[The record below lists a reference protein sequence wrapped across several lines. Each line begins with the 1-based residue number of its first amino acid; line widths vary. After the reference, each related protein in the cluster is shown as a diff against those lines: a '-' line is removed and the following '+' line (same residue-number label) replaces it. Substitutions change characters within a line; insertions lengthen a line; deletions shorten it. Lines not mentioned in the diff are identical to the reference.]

1 MAMLKA
7 YLHDFL
13 ATPQRVWRWSQQHP
27 YESVGYGLIL
37 LLVSIA
43 ARPLIS
49 IAALIAVIGGLM
61 RIFGN
66 DQQR

>member
-1 MAMLKA
+1 MAILKA

-49 IAALIAVIGGLM
+49 LAALIAVIGGLM
-61 RIFGN
+61 RIFGSGPC
-66 DQQR
+66 

>member
-1 MAMLKA
+1 MAILKA

-13 ATPQRVWRWSQQHP
+13 ATPQRVWRWSQRHP

-37 LLVSIA
+37 LLISIA

-61 RIFGN
+61 RIFGC
-66 DQQR
+66 DQPR